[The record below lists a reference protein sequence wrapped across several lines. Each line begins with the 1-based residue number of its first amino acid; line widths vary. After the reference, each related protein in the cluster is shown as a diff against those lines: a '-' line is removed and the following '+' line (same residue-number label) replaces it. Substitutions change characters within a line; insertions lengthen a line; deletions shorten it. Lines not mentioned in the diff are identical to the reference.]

1 MKPDIYL
8 LIIDDDSQRKEIGE
22 IERGLKGSH
31 NVHSFNLRTSAPE
44 FRIEGSN
51 DADFEKIKIGITK
64 LFNEVGHFHLVLTDF
79 RLNASFDGL
88 DVVEFLRKNWDTVP
102 IMLYSGLISDVVKRI
117 LNTTASQLNK
127 EQIVSAIS
135 ELFNYHIVDCVSR
148 LDYVKKAI
156 DNLPSR
162 CPERNRWIGQ
172 LKTLL
177 QKDERI
183 AELEVARR
191 GGVDLSRPVGMPQ
204 PGGEVAVL
212 HHAQPG
218 VAARDA
224 PLAHDPLAR
233 RRLKCHARRQ
243 RHRHDCHPIH
253 NHSSLPSFLT

>member
-8 LIIDDDSQRKEIGE
+8 LIIDDDSQRKEIGK
-22 IERGLKGSH
+22 IELGLKGSH

-79 RLNASFDGL
+79 GLNASFDGL

-135 ELFNYHIVDCVSR
+135 ELFNYHIVDCVPR
-148 LDYVKKAI
+148 LDYVNKAI
-156 DNLPSR
+156 NYLRKDREISFRTTLICLLYGHGDIVFNS
-162 CPERNRWIGQ
+162 CFPEFKGKKFR
-172 LKTLL
+172 
-177 QKDERI
+177 EI
-183 AELEVARR
+183 AEIIERKSDQRSDEWAKAMLE
-191 GGVDLSRPVGMPQ
+191 Q
-204 PGGEVAVL
+204 T
-212 HHAQPG
+212 
-218 VAARDA
+218 
-224 PLAHDPLAR
+224 LAYLV
-233 RRLKCHARRQ
+233 K
-243 RHRHDCHPIH
+243 I
-253 NHSSLPSFLT
+253 NE